1 MIDAA
6 QVTHDPDRRR
16 FEYQSGGRTALLAYR
31 IRDGRMIV
39 LHTEVPAELEG
50 HGLGG
55 QLVRAAIAY
64 AAREGLA
71 VVPLCPFTES
81 WLDRHPDVAAQV
93 RIDEFR

>member
-6 QVTHDPDRRR
+6 QVTHDPARGR

-31 IRDGRMIV
+31 IRDGRIIL

-50 HGLGG
+50 QGLGG
-55 QLVRAAIAY
+55 QLVSAAIDY

-71 VVPLCPFTES
+71 VVPLCPFAES
-81 WLDRHPDVAAQV
+81 WLARHPDVAARV